1 MLAVPAHDHVGRQVM
16 LAGRYERDE
25 LALLLNW
32 LRAQKLAGGLAL
44 DVGANL
50 GNHTLALAE
59 AFDEVWAFE
68 PSPRTHSLL
77 RFNTERL
84 PQVRRFEL
92 ALSDRQGE
100 ASLQVPEDNLG
111 MASLQLEVGGPRYVV
126 STLPLDALPEVS
138 ERRVALIK
146 LDVEGHEAA
155 VLRGAEQLLL
165 RDRPVLV
172 FEQLAREIDAD
183 GSSEVLRLL
192 RAAGYSRLLALEVWP
207 DSGSRSLNLL
217 LRLLCGRRLR
227 LMPVQRLA
235 RREHTMVVALA

>member
-1 MLAVPAHDHVGRQVM
+1 M
-16 LAGRYERDE
+16 
-25 LALLLNW
+25 
-32 LRAQKLAGGLAL
+32 
-44 DVGANL
+44 
-50 GNHTLALAE
+50 
-59 AFDEVWAFE
+59 
-68 PSPRTHSLL
+68 
-77 RFNTERL
+77 
-84 PQVRRFEL
+84 
-92 ALSDRQGE
+92 
-100 ASLQVPEDNLG
+100 
-111 MASLQLEVGGPRYVV
+111 
-126 STLPLDALPEVS
+126 
-138 ERRVALIK
+138 
-146 LDVEGHEAA
+146 
-155 VLRGAEQLLL
+155 LL